1 MIKRILFLLNTFYRV
16 AIRNLGLG
24 EYLTNFFA
32 FFASGKDFTSIDSVL
47 LAFQSMAVYKTRNDM
62 TNGSIHPPS
71 LKIGTSCNKESEEF
85 S

>member
-24 EYLTNFFA
+24 GYLTNFFA

-62 TNGSIHPPS
+62 TNGSIHPRS